1 MYKEYVS
8 KEEILAFGVM
18 FLGLVL
24 LIYGIIQ
31 RGAPY
36 SIAQISGLL
45 LMIIGVLIHV
55 LFEDYSRKRS
65 I

>member
-1 MYKEYVS
+1 VS

-18 FLGLVL
+18 FLGLIL